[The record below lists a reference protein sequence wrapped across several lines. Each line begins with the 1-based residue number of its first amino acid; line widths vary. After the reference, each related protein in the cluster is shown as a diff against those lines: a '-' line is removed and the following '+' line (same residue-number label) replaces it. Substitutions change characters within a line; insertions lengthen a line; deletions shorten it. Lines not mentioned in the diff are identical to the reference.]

1 MGPSKTR
8 SNLAVALVVALLC
21 AMLIG
26 LGLLMGTSN
35 VFALEPET
43 VPEGSAEA
51 TPAVSAPE
59 ATEPPAPA
67 DEALQLTERDERV
80 AMRQVLRNL
89 QPVTRTVA
97 VGMEPDAS
105 ARTQQCTFVPV
116 YVDGVFG
123 GYSYVV
129 NGTAY
134 LALPD
139 FCTMLGY
146 DFDDGEVDGANATC
160 TAADMPIVAT
170 VGAASFMANG
180 RYINA
185 PGGVLALDGKLVLPF
200 ASLETIFG
208 AKLSYDAALASVTV
222 DTSTQ
227 ALIESGE
234 SFYARQDIYWLSRI
248 IYAEAN
254 GQPFDGMIGVGNVV
268 LNRVAAPQFA
278 DTIKGVI
285 FEAGQ
290 FTPVYDGS
298 IYNTPSE
305 EAIRAAE
312 MALDGVSTVGSAL
325 YFVNP
330 NACDGSWFAYALT
343 YVTTIGGHVF
353 YA

>member
-1 MGPSKTR
+1 MGPTKTR
-8 SNLAVALVVALLC
+8 SNLAVVLAVVLMC
-21 AMLIG
+21 ATLIG
-26 LGLLMGTSN
+26 LGLLMGTSD

-43 VPEGSAEA
+43 SPEVKADVTSPVNTPEPTVPS
-51 TPAVSAPE
+51 S
-59 ATEPPAPA
+59 PA
-67 DEALQLTERDERV
+67 DEALQLTEQDERV
-80 AMRQVLRNL
+80 AMRQALRSL
-89 QPVTRTVA
+89 QPVTRTVV
-97 VGMEPDAS
+97 VGMDTETS
-105 ARTQQCTFVPV
+105 AQTLQCTFVPV

-134 LALPD
+134 LALAD
-139 FCTMLGY
+139 YCTMLGY
-146 DFDDGEVDGANATC
+146 DFTDGEVDGANLTC
-160 TAADMPIVAT
+160 TAAEMPVSAT
-170 VGAASFMANG
+170 VGASSFMANG

-185 PGGVLALDGKLVLPF
+185 PGNVLALDGKVVLPF
-200 ASLETIFG
+200 PALETIFG
-208 AKLSYDAALASVTV
+208 AKLSYDQTLASVTV
-222 DTSTQ
+222 DTSTK
-227 ALIESGE
+227 ALIEDGE
-234 SFYARQDIYWLSRI
+234 SYYAKQDIYWLSRI

-278 DTIKGVI
+278 NTIYDVI

-330 NACDGSWFAYALT
+330 NACDGSWFAYSLT